1 MADGRT
7 KSLPDQELY
16 IQQLP
21 AEAPKHRVRIT
32 KPFYMGLCEVTQA
45 QYESVM
51 GINPS
56 KFKGDANRPV
66 ERMTWDQASAFCRK
80 LGELP
85 GEQSAGAVY
94 RLPTEA
100 EWEYAC
106 RAGTTT
112 SWYGTDY
119 EAAVLQQ
126 AWIRANAGQTTHPV
140 GQMAPN
146 AWGLYD
152 IQGNVFEWCQDWY
165 SGDYYRQSP
174 NVDPTGPPDGS
185 ERVCRGGCWYYGA
198 GHCRSANRWR
208 FGQGSDRDALG
219 FRVVRT
225 VSAE

>member
-1 MADGRT
+1 MQLLWSKYLKVPVVQTNSLGMKLVLIPPGEFDMGSTEEQVAWLVADGRT
-7 KSLPDQELY
+7 KSVPDQELY

-32 KPFYMGLCEVTQA
+32 KPFYMGLCEVTQT

-140 GQMAPN
+140 GQKAPN

-152 IQGNVFEWCQDWY
+152 MHGNVFEWCQDCM
-165 SGDYYRQSP
+165 G
-174 NVDPTGPPDGS
+174 
-185 ERVCRGGCWYYGA
+185 
-198 GHCRSANRWR
+198 
-208 FGQGSDRDALG
+208 
-219 FRVVRT
+219 
-225 VSAE
+225 